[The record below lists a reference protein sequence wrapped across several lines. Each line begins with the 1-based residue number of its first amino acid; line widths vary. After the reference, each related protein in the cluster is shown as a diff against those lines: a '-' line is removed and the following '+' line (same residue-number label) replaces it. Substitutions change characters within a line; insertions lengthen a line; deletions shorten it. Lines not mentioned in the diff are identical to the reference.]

1 MSVGELLMS
10 RISYG
15 SAVVHIPH
23 ASVLIPDEYKKDFLV
38 SERVL
43 RRELRRMT
51 DAFCDELYDAPEFK
65 TRIIAPVSRLVCDM
79 ERFRDD
85 KDEPNARKGQG
96 LMYTRTSLGRKLR
109 ENDPALRAE
118 ILYNYYDVHHKQL
131 EQAVENSL
139 SEYGRCLI
147 IDCHSFNSSQIVKF
161 DNLFSMPDFDIG
173 TDDFH
178 TPKILADSMFS
189 TVRRLGFKARF
200 NSPFG
205 GCITP
210 MKYYMKDRRVLS
222 VMIETNRKL
231 YMDEKTMQKNSSF
244 GKIRAVCHELMHSAV
259 RAADEYFE
267 AEL

>member
-1 MSVGELLMS
+1 MNTEN
-10 RISYG
+10 YG

-23 ASVLIPDEYKKDFLV
+23 ASVLIPEEYKKDFLV

-43 RRELRRMT
+43 NRELRRMT
-51 DAFCDELYDAPEFK
+51 DAFCSELYDAAEFE

-85 KDEPNARKGQG
+85 KDEPNAAKGQG

-109 ENDPALRAE
+109 ENDPALRE
-118 ILYNYYDVHHKQL
+118 KILLEYYDKHHKQL

-139 SEYGRCLI
+139 SKYGKCLV
-147 IDCHSFNSSQIVKF
+147 IDCHSFNSSHIVKF

-173 TDDFH
+173 TDNFH
-178 TPKILADSMFS
+178 TPDILADRMFS
-189 TVRRLGFKARF
+189 RVRELGFSARF

-244 GKIRAVCHELMHSAV
+244 EKIRSVCHELMHCAVQAAGEHFEAV
-259 RAADEYFE
+259 R
-267 AEL
+267 